1 MNQINPLKNTL
12 ETGRQFDVIPL
23 FEIKNRNWFWFV
35 KRMQDIVLSLLG
47 LILLSPLL
55 LLVALMIKAES
66 PKGAV
71 IFAQTRVGKNGK
83 PFKMYKFRSM
93 VADAEA
99 MLGDLMD
106 KNEISG
112 AMFKIKNDPRVT
124 RIGRLIRKTSLDELP
139 QLVNVLKGDM
149 SLVGPRPPLPREVA
163 DYTSY
168 DMMRLLVVPGCTGL
182 WQISG
187 RNHVGFREMVELD
200 LEYIRNQSFI
210 KDIVILCKTVK
221 VLFGANNAY

>member
-1 MNQINPLKNTL
+1 MNPLKNTMDA
-12 ETGRQFDVIPL
+12 GSQFEAFPL
-23 FEIKNRNWFWFV
+23 FEMKNRNLFWIG
-35 KRMQDIVLSLLG
+35 KRIQDVCFSLAG

-55 LLVALMIKAES
+55 LLIALLIKVED

-83 PFKMYKFRSM
+83 TFKMYKFRSM
-93 VADAEA
+93 VSGAEA
-99 MLGDLMD
+99 MLGNLMEQ
-106 KNEISG
+106 NEISG
-112 AMFKIKNDPRVT
+112 AMFKMKNDPRIT
-124 RIGRLIRKTSLDELP
+124 RVGRFIRKTSLDELP
-139 QLVNVLKGDM
+139 QLMNVLKGNM

-168 DMMRLLVVPGCTGL
+168 DMLRLLVVPGCTGL

-200 LEYIRNQSFI
+200 LEYIANQSFK
-210 KDIVILCKTVK
+210 KDIVIMCKTVK
-221 VLFGANNAY
+221 VLFGADNAY